1 MDYTNSFISK
11 SGKKITFRYPNINDV
26 HILKDYINKISNEKT
41 HILYQGEQQTLE
53 SETAWL
59 KNKLD
64 KISTGECV
72 YLCAFYKDKLIGSS
86 EITLLDKV
94 KSHIGSF
101 GITIHSDFRQEGIGH
116 KLMELVIAES
126 IKNIPNLKIIELEV
140 FGNNPIAN
148 DLYKKLGFVEHGRL
162 PGGINHQGKFVDA
175 VLMYEK
181 VK

>member
-1 MDYTNSFISK
+1 MSYLNNFISK
-11 SGKKITFRYPNINDV
+11 SGKEIIFRYPKIDDV
-26 HILKDYINKISNEKT
+26 QILKDYINKISNEKT
-41 HILYQGEQQTLE
+41 YILYQGEQQTLE

-64 KISTGECV
+64 KISNDECV
-72 YLCAFYKDKLIGSS
+72 YICAFFKDRLIGSS

-116 KLMELVIAES
+116 KLMELVISES
-126 IKNIPNLKIIELEV
+126 IKNIPNLKIIDLEV
-140 FGNNPIAN
+140 FGNNPNAFN
-148 DLYKKLGFVEHGRL
+148 LYKKLGFVEYGRL
-162 PGGINHQGKFVDA
+162 PGGINHQGKFVDT
-175 VLMYEK
+175 VLMYKK